1 MDDGESDSYTT
12 GDEGGAQDTGERDD
26 STNLKMVRM
35 EENMVNLQKLVTS
48 LASQVTNLTSK
59 VEDYDFKNGLL
70 SRTVEIQQVMI
81 RE

>member
-1 MDDGESDSYTT
+1 MIVVVHSVIINS
-12 GDEGGAQDTGERDD
+12 
-26 STNLKMVRM
+26 SSVSVKKMVRM